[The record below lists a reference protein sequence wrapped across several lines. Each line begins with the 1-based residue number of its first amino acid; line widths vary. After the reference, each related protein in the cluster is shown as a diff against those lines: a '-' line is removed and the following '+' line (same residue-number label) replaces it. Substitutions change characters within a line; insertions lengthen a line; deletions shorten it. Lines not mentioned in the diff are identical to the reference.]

1 MNSKASS
8 NKGEGQLK
16 SIYQWLSSPEFCQWI
31 FKDNANPIVGLRC
44 IRYRGSASVDPLI
57 KHYNSLVKLV
67 EDEGTERLSAPSR
80 FLMPLFQNAVP
91 SLPIPA
97 PIPPPR
103 RALIP
108 IDLNRFLSEE
118 IPSSCWHIYRGWNA
132 LPLPNAIKGRLE
144 SNLSPSATVEQ
155 ILLDKLLMNFN
166 PFLPENYYYQQK
178 VNKKASNASEKYDE
192 LSLLE
197 LELIQLA
204 CLETFPVE
212 AKKQLEHLKG
222 SAMTDNEGLEQSVT
236 DEYLKAMNP
245 QPKRK
250 EIPKTDG
257 GVTVKTTSPVA
268 SPKKQQEKDT
278 IDVSSLTREA
288 LEKLGVDWDM
298 LENVIDDWKRMTQD
312 NSISHKIAETFV
324 PPTSL
329 KAPSAGVTLVSI
341 HPILPD
347 TTSVGSIN
355 HLIYVPDKVNPK
367 NKLSDIDG
375 IEPDYAMDLEAVLK
389 PPSLLF
395 INSGKEETGYDD
407 EAMNQTS
414 YHHGAVKNKDQRER
428 IYGFRRHNTGNI
440 MRPVGEFHLTSNAAT
455 IKDPSQKDDLSPSYT
470 VVSKKTFPKPLE
482 PYYVHGVS
490 KDRLTIVPRA
500 GNRNNDPNDVW
511 AETANRLL
519 QHGLYLSKGQKV
531 GDDDVNM
538 EDTADI
544 PEPILI
550 SGRAW
555 KSIVDADTN
564 PVPHL
569 GFPSSLLY
577 PKKRQ
582 SPVRRRKSD
591 RWQDEEEDDDLEME
605 DDQDLDEEEEVYSDS
620 IEDEQSD
627 DNSPLIDN
635 KRSNNNSNTSTNT
648 TNTDNNI
655 NDNKR
660 NQVSKDEVEYEEYEY
675 EYEEENDVVSNKSE
689 EGSNINNNNE
699 RGSKDDN
706 RSGDENS
713 VNAVEDDDK
722 INKDQE
728 RDNTEDS
735 HKSEGRSV
743 VSGSED
749 VESDHDN
756 IKKDTANGNNNT
768 VNEGGNAEEV
778 EEGSYED
785 DSVSEEKQQEP
796 SETGVATASDSVKQ
810 GEDNE
815 MDTNDDKYSRSSSYE
830 EDIDE
835 KDKNHNS
842 VGGGDTS
849 DSNSASDMNN
859 TDATSGVEVVAEE
872 EEEEGDDEYTDGSE
886 SVDGNDKEVESSK

>member
-582 SPVRRRKSD
+582 APVRRRKSD
-591 RWQDEEEDDDLEME
+591 RWQDEEEDEDLDME
-605 DDQDLDEEEEVYSDS
+605 DDQDLEEEEEVYSDS
-620 IEDEQSD
+620 IDEEQSD

-635 KRSNNNSNTSTNT
+635 KRLNNNSNTSTT
-648 TNTDNNI
+648 STDNNI

-660 NQVSKDEVEYEEYEY
+660 NQISKDEVEYEEYEY
-675 EYEEENDVVSNKSE
+675 EYEEDNDVVSNKSE
-689 EGSNINNNNE
+689 EGSNINNNE
-699 RGSKDDN
+699 EGSKDDN
-706 RSGDENS
+706 GSGDENS
-713 VNAVEDDDK
+713 VNAVEEDDK

-728 RDNTEDS
+728 RHNTEDSQS

-743 VSGSED
+743 VSGSEE

-756 IKKDTANGNNNT
+756 NEKDATNGNNNT
-768 VNEGGNAEEV
+768 VNEGNAEEE

-796 SETGVATASDSVKQ
+796 SETGVATATDSVKQ
-810 GEDNE
+810 GEDKE
-815 MDTNDDKYSRSSSYE
+815 RDTNDDKYSSSSSYE
-830 EDIDE
+830 ED
-835 KDKNHNS
+835 KAHNS
-842 VGGGDTS
+842 GGGDSS
-849 DSNSASDMNN
+849 DSNSASDKNN
-859 TDATSGVEVVAEE
+859 TVATSGGGVVVAEEE